1 MMMISIDDRSTYVQ
15 ENMINEISDMLLKR
29 PPTFRQVISS
39 RGDSD
44 ISSSSSSGSY
54 VVPPMIS
61 TTAIPSYSDYDPR
74 GRMDDP
80 FESLKVDDNG
90 EERNGLP
97 MLSVSAS
104 RTIN

>member
-1 MMMISIDDRSTYVQ
+1 
-15 ENMINEISDMLLKR
+15 MLLKH

-74 GRMDDP
+74 WSMDDP

-104 RTIN
+104 RTINGKRNRNGQQ